1 MDLTGCVAFVSG
13 GSGDLGATIA
23 RTLAAAGA
31 GLAVAY
37 LGNVEGAE
45 KVVASVEALGRPAL
59 AVPLDQAD
67 PASIEAA
74 IAATLDR
81 FGRLDVL
88 VNNAAWNT
96 PIAFPDLDAITPEV
110 WDRML
115 DTNLRGPFLL
125 ARAAAR
131 PMRRQGNGRI
141 VNIASIAGLKPG
153 GSSLAYATS
162 KGGLIHLTR
171 CLALALGP
179 EILVNCVA
187 PGLIEGTR
195 MAQRIP
201 PEMAEHLRQ
210 NAVLRRTPRAQD
222 IADQVLAFCRSD
234 SVTGRVLLIDAGVHF
249 H

>member
-1 MDLTGCVAFVSG
+1 VDLTGCVAFVSG

-23 RTLAAAGA
+23 QTLAAAGA

-37 LGNVEGAE
+37 LGNVEGAD
-45 KVVASVEALGRPAL
+45 KVVASVEGLGRPAW
-59 AVPLDQAD
+59 AVPLDQTD

-179 EILVNCVA
+179 EVLVNCVA

-201 PEMAEHLRQ
+201 AEMAELLRQ

-234 SVTGRVLLIDAGVHF
+234 SVTGQVLLIDAGVHF